1 VSGKSLSRSLWG
13 KKAERMEDFV
23 LEPSLL
29 SIQAIVILDC
39 DGERL
44 LAKYYDRTRF
54 PNIKEQQKFEKRLHK
69 KTAKKASEIIMLD
82 GLTILY
88 KSSVD
93 LFFYVMGSSYENEL
107 LLMSALDVLFDSLNM
122 ILKKEFEKK
131 ALMEHLGMV
140 MMAVDEI
147 CDHGILLEHDPEVV
161 VSRVNVRSYE
171 DLPLGEQTVAQVQAK
186 FQAKVEQGTSLLQS
200 AKEQLK
206 WSLLK

>member
-1 VSGKSLSRSLWG
+1 
-13 KKAERMEDFV
+13 MEDFL

-29 SIQAIVILDC
+29 SIQAIVIMDN
-39 DGERL
+39 DGNRII
-44 LAKYYDRTRF
+44 AKYYDKNRF
-54 PNIKEQQKFEKRLHK
+54 PSMREEQRFEKLVFK
-69 KTAKKASEIIMLD
+69 KTAKKASEIIMLE

-93 LFFYVMGSSYENEL
+93 LIFYVMGSSYENEL
-107 LLMSALDVLFDSLNM
+107 VLMSALDVLFESLNV

-131 ALMEHLGMV
+131 ALMQHLDMV
-140 MMAVDEI
+140 MLAVDEI

-161 VSRVNVRSYE
+161 VSRVQVRSYE
-171 DLPLGEQTVAQVQAK
+171 DMPLGEQTVAQVQAK
-186 FQAKVEQGTSLLQS
+186 LQDKMAAGTSLLQS

>member
-1 VSGKSLSRSLWG
+1 
-13 KKAERMEDFV
+13 MMM
-23 LEPSLL
+23 P
-29 SIQAIVILDC
+29 Q
-39 DGERL
+39 
-44 LAKYYDRTRF
+44 
-54 PNIKEQQKFEKRLHK
+54 
-69 KTAKKASEIIMLD
+69 ASEIIMLD

-147 CDHGILLEHDPEVV
+147 CDHGILLEHDPEVGEKIKKWNIHILLAKVV
-161 VSRVNVRSYE
+161 VSRVAVRSYE
-171 DLPLGEQTVAQVQAK
+171 DLPLGEQTVAHVQAK
-186 FQAKVEQGTSLLQS
+186 FQV
-200 AKEQLK
+200 QL
-206 WSLLK
+206 

>member
-1 VSGKSLSRSLWG
+1 
-13 KKAERMEDFV
+13 MDDFL

-29 SIQAIVILDC
+29 SIQAIVILDS
-39 DGERL
+39 DGDRL
-44 LAKYYDRTRF
+44 LAKYYDKARF
-54 PNIKEQQKFEKRLHK
+54 PNFKEQQRFEKRLHK

-131 ALMEHLGMV
+131 ALMEHLDMV

-147 CDHGILLEHDPEVV
+147 CDHGILLEHDPQVV
-161 VSRVNVRSYE
+161 VSRVTVRSYD
-171 DLPLGEQTVAQVQAK
+171 DLPLGEQTVAHVQAK
-186 FQAKVEQGTSLLQS
+186 LQAKVEQGTSLLQS

>member
-1 VSGKSLSRSLWG
+1 
-13 KKAERMEDFV
+13 MMM
-23 LEPSLL
+23 P
-29 SIQAIVILDC
+29 Q
-39 DGERL
+39 
-44 LAKYYDRTRF
+44 
-54 PNIKEQQKFEKRLHK
+54 
-69 KTAKKASEIIMLD
+69 ASEIIMLD

-147 CDHGILLEHDPEVV
+147 CDHGILLEHDPEVGQKIKKWNTDILLAKVV
-161 VSRVNVRSYE
+161 VSRVTVRSYE

-186 FQAKVEQGTSLLQS
+186 FQV
-200 AKEQLK
+200 QL
-206 WSLLK
+206 

>member
-1 VSGKSLSRSLWG
+1 
-13 KKAERMEDFV
+13 
-23 LEPSLL
+23 
-29 SIQAIVILDC
+29 
-39 DGERL
+39 
-44 LAKYYDRTRF
+44 
-54 PNIKEQQKFEKRLHK
+54 
-69 KTAKKASEIIMLD
+69 MLD

-131 ALMEHLGMV
+131 ALMEHLDMV

-147 CDHGILLEHDPEVV
+147 CDQGILIEHDPEV
-161 VSRVNVRSYE
+161 SFLTRYKKNNQRPSGCCEQSDSSELRGSSTGRADGCSCSGKTAGSNFPSANCATSTIHNPHPIIIPIAPTSY
-171 DLPLGEQTVAQVQAK
+171 LQKSFQYLSPHPH
-186 FQAKVEQGTSLLQS
+186 QAKVEQGTSLLQS

>member
-1 VSGKSLSRSLWG
+1 MG
-13 KKAERMEDFV
+13 
-23 LEPSLL
+23 
-29 SIQAIVILDC
+29 AIAILDN
-39 DGERL
+39 DGNRL
-44 LAKYYDRTRF
+44 LAKYYDNNKF
-54 PNIKEQQKFEKRLHK
+54 PSIKEQRKFEKFLFK
-69 KTAKKASEIIMLD
+69 KTVKASNEIIMLD

-88 KSSVD
+88 RSSVD

-107 LLMSALDVLFDSLNM
+107 MLMSALDVLFDSLNM

-147 CDHGILLEHDPEVV
+147 CDHGILLEHDPQVV
-161 VSRVNVRSYE
+161 VSRVTVRSYD
-171 DLPLGEQTVAQVQAK
+171 DLPLGEQTVAHVQAK
-186 FQAKVEQGTSLLQS
+186 LHAKVEQGTSLLQS